1 MYTPVL
7 LYKSG
12 VRGYILHGNVI
23 LMNKSIKNENHECT
37 DSLVM
42 KICPEGG
49 NEAKSLKTDL
59 T

>member
-12 VRGYILHGNVI
+12 VKGYIFHGNVI
-23 LMNKSIKNENHECT
+23 LMEKSIKNDNHECT
-37 DSLVM
+37 DSLM

-49 NEAKSLKTDL
+49 NEEKKSLKTDF